1 MHACAAILSDQIA
14 GITLFA
20 PPNDAINATLE
31 KFGLDFEGL
40 LKNTHL
46 CTQIMQYH
54 ILPSPIEVR
63 GSHCHP
69 PCRACRADCC
79 QPATAMHVMLPCAN
93 HATVA
98 EVKHSPHL
106 SHGFI
111 KNALCG
117 VSHSTQHSRR
127 CKISPTLLNNDLR
140 SNFGSEISCYLM
152 QYSAFKEGYSFNT
165 LEEGGNDIRDSLR
178 IRRNGDNIRIVSG
191 KTTATVGTNGSKV
204 CMVSPQLP
212 SPNL

>member
-63 GSHCHP
+63 DS
-69 PCRACRADCC
+69 PCQSPYRACRADCC
-79 QPATAMHVMLPCAN
+79 HVATAMHATLPCAKS
-93 HATVA
+93 ATVE
-98 EVKHSPHL
+98 EVKPSPHL
-106 SHGFI
+106 PHGSVSH
-111 KNALCG
+111 ASCG
-117 VSHSTQHSRR
+117 VSHSTQHSSR
-127 CKISPTLLNNDLR
+127 CKTSPTLL
-140 SNFGSEISCYLM
+140 
-152 QYSAFKEGYSFNT
+152 
-165 LEEGGNDIRDSLR
+165 EGGNVDSVRLA
-178 IRRNGDNIRIVSG
+178 SW
-191 KTTATVGTNGSKV
+191 K
-204 CMVSPQLP
+204 
-212 SPNL
+212 